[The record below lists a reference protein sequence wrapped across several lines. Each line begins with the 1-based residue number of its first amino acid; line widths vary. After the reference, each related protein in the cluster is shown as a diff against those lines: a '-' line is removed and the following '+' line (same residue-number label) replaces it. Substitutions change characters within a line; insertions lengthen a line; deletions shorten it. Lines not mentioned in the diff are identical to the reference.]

1 MAYPWLICD
10 ATKYH
15 TVHMFSSSFPSGV
28 GLSLWIPAQV
38 AFPFITPIYPFS
50 SQNGH
55 SSTNYE
61 LLGTIFKTSAFLSFR
76 KYICRVGKGGH
87 TNTPSLSIPA
97 ILPIIIILS
106 NPSNPTN
113 PCRSFKSCQCIYV
126 YRNPANPH
134 NPFQSCQVCKQVLNG
149 WVGGHLCCN
158 RPAVC
163 CWVETAPARLLDAT
177 AHSPM
182 AFQHTNKYQ
191 RIPTHAHEY
200 RANGVECNWMKKHSF
215 SKKPGGKIS
224 FWSEYSTASPNS
236 KWP

>member
-1 MAYPWLICD
+1 MPRNITQSTCFHPLSPAEWGS
-10 ATKYH
+10 
-15 TVHMFSSSFPSGV
+15 VSGFRLRLLFH
-28 GLSLWIPAQV
+28 LSLPSILFQV
-38 AFPFITPIYPFS
+38 KMAIHPPIMSSLGQYSKQVPFC
-50 SQNGH
+50 
-55 SSTNYE
+55 
-61 LLGTIFKTSAFLSFR
+61 LLENISVS
-76 KYICRVGKGGH
+76 VGKGGH